1 MTKPKKRKRTSDK
14 ILTLPEALE
23 AWERFWANTRI
34 IGFEVDEEGEKRAIR
49 TNVQRIM
56 PANYGRFDFKNNP

>member
-1 MTKPKKRKRTSDK
+1 MTKPKKRKSESDK

-34 IGFEVDEEGEKRAIR
+34 IGFEVDEEGEKKVIR

-56 PANYGRFDFKNNP
+56 PPSYGRFDFKNNP